1 MNVQETV
8 RRETARQDAVREDD
22 APADVK
28 SVTGGFWD
36 FKRVNPMRS
45 MIGFGLGA
53 TIGLGIAGFG
63 LFTAKGT
70 VTHVVPPENV
80 ALVNQRPILRT
91 DFIAQIETELGKPFA
106 EATLAERLKVLDEM
120 LREELFVQRG
130 LELDFPGTDPDTRT
144 ALVAA
149 VEQQVVADITTHQP
163 ADAELQKYF
172 EENRASYATEGTMAL
187 HNLVLP
193 KAKASGPDA
202 LATVEKAADAL
213 RAHTALD
220 EVVKTYGLQEVVA
233 EHASDEQFYFAQKI
247 HLGEGLYERALTL
260 NDGDVSAPIAAADGI
275 HVIQMVKQVK
285 PLPLTFERVRSQVLN
300 DYVTA
305 AKKRLEDADL
315 RYLRDKADILI
326 AEDYAADYEKHQA
339 DANAEGTKPAEAGK
353 P

>member
-1 MNVQETV
+1 MNVHETV
-8 RRETARQDAVREDD
+8 RQEPAPTAGTS
-22 APADVK
+22 P
-28 SVTGGFWD
+28 SGGGFWD
-36 FKRVNPMRS
+36 FRRVNQARS
-45 MIGFGLGA
+45 ITFFSLGA
-53 TIGLGIAGFG
+53 AIGLAIAGFG
-63 LFTAKGT
+63 LLTAKGT
-70 VTHVVPPENV
+70 STHVVPPENV

-91 DFIAQIETELGKPFA
+91 DFIAQTEAELGKPFA
-106 EATLAERLKVLDEM
+106 EATVAERLKVLDEM
-120 LREELFVQRG
+120 IREELFVQRG

-149 VEQQVVADITTHQP
+149 VEQQVVADVTTHQP

-172 EENRASYATEGTMAL
+172 EDNRANYATEGTMAL

-202 LATVEKAADAL
+202 LAAAQKAAAVL
-213 RAHTALD
+213 RAHVPLE
-220 EVVKTYGLQEVVA
+220 EVVKTYGLQELVP

-247 HLGEGLYERALTL
+247 HLGEVLYERALAL
-260 NDGDVSAPIAAADGI
+260 NDGEVSDPVAAGDGI

-315 RYLRDKADILI
+315 QYLREKGDILV
-326 AEDYAADYEKHQA
+326 ADDYAEAYEKNQA
-339 DANAEGTKPAEAGK
+339 GKGSEAAKPAGSSK